1 MEEKKNIR
9 EDLTLNF
16 DSDIN
21 AMETYAEF
29 EVMNHVIDGYNIAA
43 DARAEKLA
51 RVRQLLK
58 APYFARVCLRY
69 APDEEEETFYI
80 GSAGLTDEHHDHI
93 VIDWRSPVAETYYS
107 QANGR
112 TSYTVDGRK
121 IEVDLTLRRQFALQ
135 RDRLQAYFDTSIA
148 IEDPLLIDSL
158 SRRRT
163 DRMQAITATIQKEQ
177 NTVIRHRDVPVLLVN
192 GIAGSGKTSVMLQR
206 IAYLFYQ
213 KRDSLKPD
221 QVCLLTLNPVF
232 RKYIENVL
240 PDMGESNPRTLTW
253 PEFMEQTGCP
263 ERGRQAF
270 TSADSL
276 RQIDGSLAGFVLQPS
291 DVTGI
296 SHGGHTFL
304 SAADVWKAVS
314 KYTRFPAGPRLFSL
328 AEDALEETLRR
339 RLSKRGKE
347 PDRKER
353 NRIENQFA
361 GPFQKLR
368 SFAWIRTDQIGR
380 RLLGRDR
387 LTAAQSLYLKMAL
400 TGMEDKYTR
409 YVMVDEVQDYTEAQ
423 LMVLSRYYR
432 TARFMMLGDENQAIV
447 PDRVA
452 FSAMNDIFGR
462 DHGRVLTCEFI
473 RAEVEAEFKRKSYSA
488 VGTIIS
494 CGPDSALPHCIGSG
508 PIKAGAPVVSDIFP
522 RSDVNGYWGD
532 MTRTFV
538 KGKASK
544 RLFEMYKAVRYVN
557 EAVEAQL
564 KPGVPCSLER
574 YTAHGIVVAVF
585 GAAGKTQDFHLV
597 YLQSCYFVEFCRR
610 KDLHL
615 QTVYSSITKMKNA
628 NISRFS

>member
-1 MEEKKNIR
+1 MGEAGPAGQTCRDSNRYGGQMEYNDPTFLQEQQHLTGTYEK
-9 EDLTLNF
+9 LTLNF
-16 DSDIN
+16 DSDVN

-296 SHGGHTFL
+296 SQRTPWRRPCGGVCPKRAKNPAGKRRTGSRISSPAPSANSGL
-304 SAADVWKAVS
+304 LTGSGQNRSAAVCW
-314 KYTRFPAGPRLFSL
+314 AG
-328 AEDALEETLRR
+328 
-339 RLSKRGKE
+339 
-347 PDRKER
+347 
-353 NRIENQFA
+353 
-361 GPFQKLR
+361 
-368 SFAWIRTDQIGR
+368 
-380 RLLGRDR
+380 
-387 LTAAQSLYLKMAL
+387 
-400 TGMEDKYTR
+400 TG
-409 YVMVDEVQDYTEAQ
+409 
-423 LMVLSRYYR
+423 
-432 TARFMMLGDENQAIV
+432 
-447 PDRVA
+447 
-452 FSAMNDIFGR
+452 
-462 DHGRVLTCEFI
+462 
-473 RAEVEAEFKRKSYSA
+473 
-488 VGTIIS
+488 
-494 CGPDSALPHCIGSG
+494 
-508 PIKAGAPVVSDIFP
+508 
-522 RSDVNGYWGD
+522 
-532 MTRTFV
+532 
-538 KGKASK
+538 
-544 RLFEMYKAVRYVN
+544 
-557 EAVEAQL
+557 
-564 KPGVPCSLER
+564 
-574 YTAHGIVVAVF
+574 
-585 GAAGKTQDFHLV
+585 
-597 YLQSCYFVEFCRR
+597 
-610 KDLHL
+610 
-615 QTVYSSITKMKNA
+615 
-628 NISRFS
+628 